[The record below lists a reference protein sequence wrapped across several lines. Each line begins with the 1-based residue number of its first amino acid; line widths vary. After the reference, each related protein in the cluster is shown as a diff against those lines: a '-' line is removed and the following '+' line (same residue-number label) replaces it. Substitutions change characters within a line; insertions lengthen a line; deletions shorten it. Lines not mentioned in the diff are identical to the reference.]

1 MAENGKKVTTTT
13 ESLEAAIKALDKY
26 ISDVKLAVKKM
37 ADAATDCS
45 DNMERDKLSLEAL
58 KRVRDCI
65 ATINQGLK
73 QAEEEKAEI
82 KKDLKNTVEA
92 GKWGN

>member
-1 MAENGKKVTTTT
+1 MSNNGNKVSTTT

-26 ISDVKLAVKKM
+26 ISELKIAVKRM

-45 DNMERDKLSLEAL
+45 DNMERDQISLEAL

-65 ATINQGLK
+65 ADINKGIK
-73 QAEEEKAEI
+73 QAEEKKAEI
-82 KKDLKNTVEA
+82 KKYLKDTIEA
-92 GKWGN
+92 GRW